1 MSDQKI
7 TIDGKDYNIDK
18 LSEDTKGQ
26 LVSMRA
32 VDTEIARLQTL
43 QAICQT
49 ARNAYAAALKEALGQ
64 EEEAH

>member
-49 ARNAYAAALKEALGQ
+49 ARNAYAAALKEALEQ

>member
-18 LSEDTKGQ
+18 LSDDAKAQ
-26 LVSMRA
+26 LISLRA
-32 VDTEIARLQTL
+32 VDAEIAQLHTR

-64 EEEAH
+64 EEAH